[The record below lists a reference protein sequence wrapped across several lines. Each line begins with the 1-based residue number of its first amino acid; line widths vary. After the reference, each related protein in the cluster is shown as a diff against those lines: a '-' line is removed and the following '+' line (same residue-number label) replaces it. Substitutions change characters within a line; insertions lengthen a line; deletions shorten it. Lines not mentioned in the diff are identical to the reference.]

1 MYKILFLVAWDWG
14 PGTAPVGLLFME
26 SLRLMQVCGS
36 QAACQ
41 TVSPVNAAVTGGC
54 ASGDFLLQRFAQD
67 GQKEHESGPQTD
79 KVREIYT

>member
-1 MYKILFLVAWDWG
+1 
-14 PGTAPVGLLFME
+14 
-26 SLRLMQVCGS
+26 MQVCGS

>member
-1 MYKILFLVAWDWG
+1 MYKILFSRG
-14 PGTAPVGLLFME
+14 VGLGARYGSCWAAFYGVTAAHA
-26 SLRLMQVCGS
+26 SLRQSSG
-36 QAACQ
+36 CQ